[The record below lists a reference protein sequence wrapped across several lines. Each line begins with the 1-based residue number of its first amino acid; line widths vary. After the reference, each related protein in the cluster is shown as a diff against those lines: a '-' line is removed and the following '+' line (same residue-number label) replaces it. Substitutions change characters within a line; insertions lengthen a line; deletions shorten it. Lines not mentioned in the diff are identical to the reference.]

1 MAKHD
6 ALFKRIFSAPEH
18 AAGELRTMLPGSLV
32 AQLDL
37 DKLEVVEGSFVS
49 KELRLR
55 HTDLLFRVP
64 FRKPR
69 HGQRYVY
76 VYVLLEHQSR
86 ADPDMPFRI
95 LEYVVRI
102 WAKLRADEPHRGTL
116 PLVVPLVVHH
126 GARAW
131 SAPRSVHGMVEG
143 LAEHPE
149 LRRFVPNLDLLIDDL
164 AVASNAELMG
174 RPLAPVARVA
184 SWLLRDGRDV
194 HAVLAHLEFWAAL
207 LTVVAE
213 QHPDELEAL
222 LRYILL
228 AAGEQSVED
237 VRRAILIHVPT
248 AEGPLA
254 SAGEQLIQ
262 QGREQ
267 GLQQGLERGSLAAL
281 RATLRKQLSARFG
294 SLHVALEARIDAAT
308 APQLDQMLVRVLTAT
323 SADEVLGDG

>member
-37 DKLEVVEGSFVS
+37 DSLEVVEGSFVS

-64 FRKPR
+64 FREPR

-102 WAKLRADEPHRGTL
+102 WAKLRADEPRRGTL
-116 PLVVPLVVHH
+116 PLVLPLVVHH

-131 SAPRSVHGMVEG
+131 SAPTSVHAMVEG
-143 LAEHPE
+143 LAEHPA
-149 LRRFVPNLDLLIDDL
+149 LRRFVPNLDVLIDDL
-164 AVASNAELMG
+164 AAASNAELMG
-174 RPLAPVARVA
+174 RPPWLPCGARC
-184 SWLLRDGRDV
+184 
-194 HAVLAHLEFWAAL
+194 
-207 LTVVAE
+207 
-213 QHPDELEAL
+213 
-222 LRYILL
+222 
-228 AAGEQSVED
+228 
-237 VRRAILIHVPT
+237 
-248 AEGPLA
+248 
-254 SAGEQLIQ
+254 
-262 QGREQ
+262 
-267 GLQQGLERGSLAAL
+267 
-281 RATLRKQLSARFG
+281 ATC
-294 SLHVALEARIDAAT
+294 
-308 APQLDQMLVRVLTAT
+308 
-323 SADEVLGDG
+323 